1 MASYSDS
8 DDKLK
13 DIREAFKVCE
23 ESEAENRHQAM
34 DDLEFGRQ
42 GIQWPEEVKRQREND
57 RRPCLTVN
65 RMPTF
70 IRQIVNDAR
79 MNKPAIKV
87 HPVDSNAD
95 VETAKVLN
103 GLIKQIEVSSSAD
116 AAYATAIDDAVSMG
130 FGYFRVDIDFARDDT
145 FERDIKIDRIM
156 NPFSVYRD
164 PRSTAV
170 DSSDWNM
177 CFVTELLTHDEFE
190 ASYPDAEKTDFES
203 QSFEQRDNLWYTSD
217 TVRVAEY
224 WSREEVDREI
234 ILMTDGQIL
243 DADVFETQRDI
254 MEMSGIMPVQSRM
267 TKTMK
272 VKQCVVTGSEILS
285 EIEWAGRYIPI
296 VPVYGEEV
304 VVGENRN
311 FHSLIHFAKDSQ
323 QMYNFWR
330 TAAAEL
336 VALAPKAPWIGPV
349 GAFNTDQAKWATAN
363 STNHAFLEYDGGQAP
378 IRQPFAGVP
387 AGAIQEALNSS
398 DDMKSVIG
406 MFDASLGNMGKEV
419 SGKAIAARQKEGD
432 VGTYHFIDN
441 LSRAIR
447 HAGRIIVDLIPS
459 VYTEARVLRVLGEDN
474 EASSVPV
481 NQPIQGEGEAE
492 PRIYDLT
499 TGKYDVVVKLGPS
512 FTTQRAEAAEQMM
525 LLVQQF
531 PQAAPIIGDL
541 IAKNLDWPGA
551 EEMAERLQK
560 LLPSAL
566 QGADPEKEQMKA
578 QLAEAAAI
586 IQQLQADR
594 SVLEQKNQIDANKVA
609 LDAQKVVVDKY
620 RAETDRMEGLAKVAK
635 DAPPLQAEQITSNP
649 EFLPNSII

>member
-1 MASYSDS
+1 MASYSD
-8 DDKLK
+8 DKLA

-23 ESEAENRHQAM
+23 EAEAENRIQAM

-42 GIQWPEEVKRQREND
+42 GVQWPEEVKRQRERD

-79 MNKPAIKV
+79 MNKPSIKC

-95 VETAKVLN
+95 VETAKILN
-103 GLIKQIEVSSSAD
+103 GLLRQIEVSSSAD
-116 AAYATAIDDAVSMG
+116 AAYSKAIDDAVSMG

-145 FERDIKIDRIM
+145 FERDIKIERIM

-190 ASYPDAEKTDFES
+190 ASYPDAEKIDFES

-243 DADVFETQRDI
+243 DAEVFETQRDL
-254 MEMSGIMPVQSRM
+254 MEMSGILPVQSRT

-285 EIEWAGRYIPI
+285 EIDWSGRYIPI

-304 VVGENRN
+304 VVGENRH

-349 GAFNTDQAKWATAN
+349 GAFNTDQAKWSTAN

-406 MFDASLGNMGKEV
+406 MTSLGNMEKEI
-419 SGKAIAARQKEGD
+419 SGKGIAARQKEND
-432 VGTYHFIDN
+432 IGTYHFIDN

-447 HAGRIIVDLIPS
+447 HAGRIIVDLVPS
-459 VYTEARVLRVLGEDN
+459 VYTEARVLRIMGEDD
-474 EASSVPV
+474 APQTAMI
-481 NQPIQGEGEAE
+481 NQMTQIEGEPE

-499 TGKYDVVVKLGPS
+499 TGKYDVSVKLGPS
-512 FTTQRAEAAEQMM
+512 FTTQRQEAADQMM

-551 EEMAERLQK
+551 SEMAERLQK

-566 QGADPEKEQMKA
+566 KGIDPEKEQMKA
-578 QLAEAAAI
+578 QLQEAVAV
-586 IQQLQADR
+586 IQQLQADQNVR
-594 SVLEQKNQIDANKVA
+594 VQKNQIDANKIA
-609 LDAQKVVVDKY
+609 LDAQKVVTDKY
-620 RAETDRMEGLAKVAK
+620 RAETDRMEAISKAQKEGST
-635 DAPPLQAEQITSNP
+635 APLME
-649 EFLPNSII
+649 EFQPNSII

>member
-8 DDKLK
+8 EDKLK

-23 ESEAENRHQAM
+23 EAEAENRHQAM

-42 GIQWPEEVKRQREND
+42 GIQWPEEVKRQRERD

-103 GLIKQIEVSSSAD
+103 GLIRQIEVSSSAD

-243 DADVFETQRDI
+243 DADVFELQRDI

-285 EIEWAGRYIPI
+285 EIEWAGKYIPI

-406 MFDASLGNMGKEV
+406 MFENVGNMGQEV
-419 SGKAIAARQKEGD
+419 SAKALAATQRKGD
-432 VGTYHFIDN
+432 IGTYHFVDN

-459 VYTEARVLRVLGEDN
+459 VYTEARVLRILGDDD
-474 EASSVPV
+474 APQTAMV
-481 NQPIQGEGEAE
+481 NQMTQMEGEPE

-512 FTTQRAEAAEQMM
+512 FTTQRQEAADQMM

-560 LLPSAL
+560 MLPSAL
-566 QGADPEKEQMKA
+566 QGADPEKQQMKA

-594 SVLEQKNQIDANKVA
+594 SVLQEKNQIDANKVA

-635 DAPPLQAEQITSNP
+635 DAPAVALMEDFQ
-649 EFLPNSII
+649 PNNLI

>member
-1 MASYSDS
+1 MASYSEMKPDE
-8 DDKLK
+8 KLQ
-13 DIREAFKVCE
+13 DIREAFKLCE
-23 ESEAENRHQAM
+23 EAEADNRHQAK
-34 DDLEFGRQ
+34 DDLEFARQ
-42 GIQWPEEVKRQREND
+42 GVQWPEEVKRQRERD

-103 GLIKQIEVSSSAD
+103 GLIRQIETSSSAD
-116 AAYATAIDDAVSMG
+116 AAYATAIDNAVSMG

-190 ASYPDAEKTDFES
+190 QNYPDAEKTDFTS
-203 QSFEQRDNLWYTSD
+203 PSHSGWRDELWYGAD

-224 WSREEVDREI
+224 WSREEVDKEI
-234 ILMTDGQIL
+234 VLMTDGQIL
-243 DADVFETQRDI
+243 DVDVFEGQREF
-254 MEMSGIMPVQSRM
+254 MEVQGIMPIQSRM

-285 EIEWAGRYIPI
+285 EIEWAGKYIPI
-296 VPVYGEEV
+296 VPCYGEEV
-304 VVGENRN
+304 VVGEERH

-349 GAFNTDQAKWATAN
+349 GAFNTDQDKWATAN
-363 STNHAFLEYDGGQAP
+363 STNHAFIEFDGGQAP

-419 SGKAIAARQKEGD
+419 SGKAISARQKEGD
-432 VGTYHFIDN
+432 IGTYHFIDN

-447 HAGRIIVDLIPS
+447 HTGRIIVDLIPS

-481 NQPIQGEGEAE
+481 NQPVQGEGEAE

-512 FTTQRAEAAEQMM
+512 FTTQRQEAAEQMM

-560 LLPSAL
+560 MLPSAL

-578 QLAEAAAI
+578 QLTEATAI

-594 SVLEQKNQIDANKVA
+594 SIYEQKNQIDANELA
-609 LDAQKVVVDKY
+609 LKAEKIVVDKY
-620 RAETDRMEGLAKVAK
+620 RAETDRMEGIAKAQK
-635 DAPPLQAEQITSNP
+635 EQSTAPLME
-649 EFLPNSII
+649 EFQPHNLI

>member
-1 MASYSDS
+1 MASYSEMKPE
-8 DDKLK
+8 DKLQ
-13 DIREAFKVCE
+13 DIREAFKLCE
-23 ESEAENRHQAM
+23 EAEADNRHQAR
-34 DDLEFGRQ
+34 DDLEFARQ
-42 GIQWPEEVKRQREND
+42 GVQWPEEVKRQRERD

-103 GLIKQIEVSSSAD
+103 GLIRQIETSSSAD
-116 AAYATAIDDAVSMG
+116 AAYATAIDNAVSMG

-190 ASYPDAEKTDFES
+190 QNYPDAEKTDFNS
-203 QSFEQRDNLWYTSD
+203 PSHSGWRDDLWYGED

-224 WSREEVDREI
+224 WSREEVDKEI
-234 ILMTDGQIL
+234 VLMSDGQIL
-243 DADVFETQRDI
+243 DVDVFEGQREV
-254 MEMSGIMPVQSRM
+254 MEVQGIMPVQSRM

-285 EIEWAGRYIPI
+285 EIEWAGKYIPI
-296 VPVYGEEV
+296 VPCYGEEV
-304 VVGENRN
+304 VVGEERH

-349 GAFNTDQAKWATAN
+349 GAFSTDQDKWATAN
-363 STNHAFLEYDGGQAP
+363 STNHAFIEFDGGQAP

-419 SGKAIAARQKEGD
+419 SGKAISARQKEGD
-432 VGTYHFIDN
+432 IGTYHFIDN

-447 HAGRIIVDLIPS
+447 HTGRIIVDLIPS

-481 NQPIQGEGEAE
+481 NQPVQGEGEAE

-512 FTTQRAEAAEQMM
+512 FTTQRQEAADQMM

-560 LLPSAL
+560 MLPSAL
-566 QGADPEKEQMKA
+566 QNMDPEKEQMKA
-578 QLAEAAAI
+578 QLTEATAI

-594 SVLEQKNQIDANKVA
+594 SIYEQKNQIDANELA
-609 LDAQKVVVDKY
+609 LKAEKIVVDKY
-620 RAETDRMEGLAKVAK
+620 RAETDRMEGIAKAQK
-635 DAPPLQAEQITSNP
+635 EQSTAPLME
-649 EFLPNSII
+649 EFQPHNLI

>member
-8 DDKLK
+8 EDKLK

-23 ESEAENRHQAM
+23 EAEAENRHQAM

-42 GIQWPEEVKRQREND
+42 GIQWPEEVKRQRELD

-103 GLIKQIEVSSSAD
+103 GLIRQIEVSSSAD

-190 ASYPDAEKTDFES
+190 ASYPNAEKTDFES

-285 EIEWAGRYIPI
+285 EIEWAGKYIPI

-349 GAFNTDQAKWATAN
+349 GAFNTDQAKWSSAN
-363 STNHAFLEYDGGQAP
+363 STNHAFLEYDGGQP
-378 IRQPFAGVP
+378 PQRQAFAGVP

-406 MFDASLGNMGKEV
+406 MFENVGNMGQEV
-419 SGKAIAARQKEGD
+419 SAKALAASQRRGD
-432 VGTYHFIDN
+432 IGTYHFVDN

-459 VYTEARVLRVLGEDN
+459 VYTEARVLRILGDDD
-474 EASSVPV
+474 APQTAMV
-481 NQPIQGEGEAE
+481 NQMTQMEGEPE

-512 FTTQRAEAAEQMM
+512 FTTQRQEAADQMM

-560 LLPSAL
+560 MLPSAL

-578 QLAEAAAI
+578 QLTEATAI

-594 SVLEQKNQIDANKVA
+594 TIFEQKNQIDASELA
-609 LDAQKVVVDKY
+609 LKAEKIVVDKY
-620 RAETDRMEGLAKVAK
+620 RAETDRMEGIAKAQK
-635 DAPPLQAEQITSNP
+635 EQSTAPLME
-649 EFLPNSII
+649 EFQPHNLI

>member
-1 MASYSDS
+1 MASYE
-8 DDKLK
+8 DDKLTE
-13 DIREAFKVCE
+13 IREAFQMCE
-23 ESEAENRHQAM
+23 EAEAQNRDMAM
-34 DDLEFGRQ
+34 DDLQFGRS
-42 GIQWPEEVKRQREND
+42 GLQWPEEVKRQRERD

-79 MNKPAIKV
+79 MNKPSIKC

-95 VETAKVLN
+95 VETAKILN
-103 GLIKQIEVSSSAD
+103 GLIKQIEVNSSAD
-116 AAYATAIDDAVSMG
+116 AAYSKAIDDAVSMG
-130 FGYFRVDIDFARDDT
+130 FGYFRVDVDFAQDDT
-145 FERDIKIDRIM
+145 FERDIKIERIM

-190 ASYPDAEKTDFES
+190 ASYPDAEKVDFAS
-203 QSFEQRDNLWYTSD
+203 QSYEQRDNLWYTED
-217 TVRVAEY
+217 TIRVAEY
-224 WSREEVDREI
+224 WTREEVDREI
-234 ILMTDGQIL
+234 VLLTDGQIL
-243 DADVFETQRDI
+243 DNDVFEAQRDI
-254 MEMSGIMPVQSRM
+254 LEMSGILPVQSRT
-267 TKTMK
+267 TKSMK
-272 VKQCVVTGSEILS
+272 VKQCVATGSEILS
-285 EIEWAGRYIPI
+285 EIDWAGKYIPI
-296 VPVYGEEV
+296 IPVYGEEV
-304 VVGENRN
+304 VVGENRS

-336 VALAPKAPWIGPV
+336 VALAPKAPFIGPV
-349 GAFNTDQAKWATAN
+349 GAFNTDQAKWSTAN

-378 IRQPFAGVP
+378 TRQPFAGVP

-406 MFDASLGNMGKEV
+406 MSSLGNMEKEI
-419 SGKAIAARQKEGD
+419 SGKGISARQREND

-447 HAGRIIVDLIPS
+447 HTGRIIVDLIPS
-459 VYTEARVLRVLGEDN
+459 VYTEARVLRIIGEDDTPQM
-474 EASSVPV
+474 AMV
-481 NQPIQGEGEAE
+481 NQMTQVDGEPE

-512 FTTQRAEAAEQMM
+512 HSTQRQEAADQMM

-531 PQAAPIIGDL
+531 PQAAPVIGDL

-551 EEMAERLQK
+551 QEMGERLQK
-560 LLPSAL
+560 LLPAAL
-566 QGADPEKEQMKA
+566 QGIDQEKEGLKG
-578 QLAEAAAI
+578 QLAEAVAV
-586 IQQLQADR
+586 IQQLQADQNVR
-594 SVLEQKNQIDANKVA
+594 VQKNQIDANKVA
-609 LDAQKVVVDKY
+609 LDAQKVVTEKY
-620 RAETDRMEGLAKVAK
+620 RAETDRMEAIVKAQKEGSTVSTEEAFQPQSL
-635 DAPPLQAEQITSNP
+635 I
-649 EFLPNSII
+649 

>member
-1 MASYSDS
+1 MSNE
-8 DDKLK
+8 DKLK

-23 ESEAENRHQAM
+23 EAEASNRHQAM
-34 DDLEFGRQ
+34 DDLEFGRM
-42 GIQWPEEVKRQREND
+42 GIQWPEEVKRQRERD

-65 RMPTF
+65 RMPSF

-79 MNKPAIKV
+79 MNKPAIKCV
-87 HPVDSNAD
+87 PVDSFAD

-103 GLIKQIEVSSSAD
+103 GLIRQIEVNSNAD
-116 AAYATAIDDAVSMG
+116 SAYATAIDDAVSMG
-130 FGYFRVDIDFARDDT
+130 WGYFRVDIDFARDDT

-190 ASYPDAEKTDFES
+190 ANYPDAEKTDFES
-203 QSFEQRDNLWYTSD
+203 QSFEQRDNLWYTD
-217 TVRVAEY
+217 ETVRVAEY
-224 WSREEVDREI
+224 WSREEVDKEI
-234 ILMTDGQIL
+234 ILMSDGQIL
-243 DADVFETQRDI
+243 TKDVFETQREF
-254 MEMSGIMPVQSRM
+254 MEVSGILPVQSRM
-267 TKTMK
+267 SKATK

-285 EIEWAGRYIPI
+285 EIEWSGRYIPI

-330 TAAAEL
+330 TAASEL
-336 VALAPKAPWIGPV
+336 VALAPKAPWV
-349 GAFNTDQAKWATAN
+349 GAVGSFNTDQAKWATAN
-363 STNHAFLEYDGGQAP
+363 STNHAYLEYDGAQAP
-378 IRQPFAGVP
+378 QRQPFAGIP
-387 AGAIQEALNSS
+387 AGAIQEALTSS
-398 DDMKSVIG
+398 DDIKSVIG

-432 VGTYHFIDN
+432 VSTYHFIDN

-459 VYTEARVLRVLGEDN
+459 VYTEARVLRVLGED
-474 EASSVPV
+474 EETSSVQV
-481 NQPIQGEGEAE
+481 NQPIQIEGEPE
-492 PRIYDLT
+492 PGIYDLT

-512 FTTQRAEAAEQMM
+512 FTTQRQEAAEQMM

-541 IAKNLDWPGA
+541 IAKNLDWPNA
-551 EEMAERLQK
+551 DEMADRLQK
-560 LLPSAL
+560 LLP
-566 QGADPEKEQMKA
+566 PELKGSNPEAEQLKM
-578 QLAEAAAI
+578 QLTEATAI

-594 SVLEQKNQIDANKVA
+594 TIYEQKNQIDANKVA
-609 LDAQKVVVDKY
+609 LDAEKVVVDKY
-620 RAETDRMEGLAKVAK
+620 RAETDRMEGLAKVNK
-635 DAPPLQAEQITSNP
+635 DAPPLQAEQITSSK
-649 EFLPNSII
+649 EFLPHSII